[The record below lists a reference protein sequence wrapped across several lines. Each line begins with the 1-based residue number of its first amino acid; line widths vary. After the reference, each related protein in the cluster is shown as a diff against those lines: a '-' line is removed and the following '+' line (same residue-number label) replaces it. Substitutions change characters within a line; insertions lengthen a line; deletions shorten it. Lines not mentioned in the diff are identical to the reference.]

1 MGRAAQ
7 KLQVTTSITNIMVP
21 LLFLSIILSSLSSTE
36 SLSCLPCDQVRCS
49 AAPTCCKSGF
59 YTTGACGCCQIC
71 AQAENEQCGG
81 PWNSYGNCATGTR
94 CLRQCECKA
103 VGGEDCIFPFK
114 FKGKTYTSCT
124 TAESVNGAAWCAT
137 KVDSDDN
144 VVRNFW
150 KDCEEGCPG
159 MELGATVP
167 PCTSD
172 GLFNVAGRCIS
183 NTSAVSLE
191 RKL

>member
-1 MGRAAQ
+1 ML
-7 KLQVTTSITNIMVP
+7 KYS
-21 LLFLSIILSSLSSTE
+21 E
-36 SLSCLPCDQVRCS
+36 
-49 AAPTCCKSGF
+49 CKS
-59 YTTGACGCCQIC
+59 
-71 AQAENEQCGG
+71 
-81 PWNSYGNCATGTR
+81 
-94 CLRQCECKA
+94 

-150 KDCEEGCPG
+150 KDCEEGCPMGETNAFFHQLKSQMIIRYFFTECKTVKGNNCIFPFKYKGKSYSSCTKVESANGAGWCATQVDRAGQVVRNRWEDCGLGCPG
-159 MELGATVP
+159 MEQGDTGI

-172 GLFNVAGRCIS
+172 GLFNIYHP
-183 NTSAVSLE
+183 TW
-191 RKL
+191 